1 MNLFINSPAYYTTKN
16 GIIDDIYFL
25 CVCISKNIDIA
36 SYTNIIETIGIT
48 PIIAPKEEI
57 NWIETKKISSK
68 YKIANISLRSDYD
81 TFCNGDILTKQKII
95 LDNIFSSLYVIK
107 RKIGANFNYE
117 QMKCDIIRILKEKI
131 GYDFEQ
137 TV

>member
-57 NWIETKKISSK
+57 NWIETKK
-68 YKIANISLRSDYD
+68 
-81 TFCNGDILTKQKII
+81 
-95 LDNIFSSLYVIK
+95 
-107 RKIGANFNYE
+107 
-117 QMKCDIIRILKEKI
+117 
-131 GYDFEQ
+131 
-137 TV
+137 